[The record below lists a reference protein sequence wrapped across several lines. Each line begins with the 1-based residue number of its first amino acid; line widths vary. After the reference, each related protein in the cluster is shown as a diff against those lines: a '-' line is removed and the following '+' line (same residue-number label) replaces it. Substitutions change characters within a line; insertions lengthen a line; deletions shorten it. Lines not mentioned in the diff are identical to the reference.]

1 MRHTV
6 VTGQLLR
13 QHRAALDA
21 EADERLAREAGA
33 RQAEARAGADAKA
46 NRLLALAVTLAR
58 RAAPWRP
65 APPEPAARTPA

>member
-21 EADERLAREAGA
+21 EADERLA